1 MSSKLSV
8 SASEF
13 VVAAD
18 NAIDKSDLNELKRL
32 LSIDKTIIDKKYK
45 GDTAI
50 MKASRRCNGSN
61 VVNFLLENGANINDK
76 EVRDTIDQTPLIVA
90 ADGGCKEI
98 VEMLLEAGANIE
110 HRNDQG
116 ETALIAAA
124 QNGHKEIVQILLDAG
139 ANINQENADG
149 ETALELTIKLRH
161 KKDLVDLLLEH
172 GAEASGIKK
181 KRKTNTRRKK
191 RTRQNKRMNKR
202 RSRKQRK

>member
-1 MSSKLSV
+1 MSSNLSV
-8 SASEF
+8 IAVS
-13 VVAAD
+13 
-18 NAIDKSDLNELKRL
+18 NAIDNNDLNELKRL

-61 VVNFLLENGANINDK
+61 IVAFLLQNGANINDK

-98 VEMLLEAGANIE
+98 VEMLLDAGANIE

-149 ETALELTIKLRH
+149 ETALDLTIKLRH
-161 KKDLVDLLLEH
+161 KKDLVNLLLEH
-172 GAEASGIKK
+172 GALASATAKGSKAKSRNVKTRRNKRTK
-181 KRKTNTRRKK
+181 KRW
-191 RTRQNKRMNKR
+191 NKSR
-202 RSRKQRK
+202 RSRK

>member
-1 MSSKLSV
+1 MSLKLTV

-13 VVAAD
+13 VIAVS
-18 NAIDKSDLNELKRL
+18 NAIDNNDLNELKRL

-61 VVNFLLENGANINDK
+61 IVAFLLENGANINDK

-90 ADGGCKEI
+90 ADGGCKDI
-98 VEMLLEAGANIE
+98 VEMLLAGGADIE

-149 ETALELTIKLRH
+149 ETALDLTIKLRH
-161 KKDLVDLLLEH
+161 KKDLVDLLLEN

-181 KRKTNTRRKK
+181 KRKTKTRRNK

>member
-13 VVAAD
+13 VIAAD
-18 NAIDKSDLNELKRL
+18 NAIDNNDLNELKRL

-61 VVNFLLENGANINDK
+61 VVAFLLENGANINDK
-76 EVRDTIDQTPLIVA
+76 EVRDTIDQIPLIVA
-90 ADGGCKEI
+90 ADGECKDI
-98 VEMLLEAGANIE
+98 VEMLLEAGADIE

-124 QNGHKEIVQILLDAG
+124 QNGYTEIVQMLLDAG
-139 ANINQENADG
+139 ANVNQENADG
-149 ETALELTIKLRH
+149 ETALDLAIKLRH

-181 KRKTNTRRKK
+181 KRKTKTRR
-191 RTRQNKRMNKR
+191 NKRMNKKRNKR

>member
-1 MSSKLSV
+1 V

-13 VVAAD
+13 VIAAD
-18 NAIDKSDLNELKRL
+18 KAIDNNDLNELKRL

-61 VVNFLLENGANINDK
+61 IVAFLLENGANINDK

-90 ADGGCKEI
+90 ADGGCKDI

-124 QNGHKEIVQILLDAG
+124 QNGHKEIVQMLLDAG
-139 ANINQENADG
+139 ANVNQENADG
-149 ETALELTIKLRH
+149 ETALDLTIKLRH

-172 GAEASGIKK
+172 GDEASGIKK
-181 KRKTNTRRKK
+181 KRKTKTRRNKK
-191 RTRQNKRMNKR
+191 RNKRMNER
-202 RSRKQRK
+202 RSRKYKSR

>member
-13 VVAAD
+13 VIAVS
-18 NAIDKSDLNELKRL
+18 NAIDNSDLNELKRL
-32 LSIDKTIIDKKYK
+32 LSIDDTIIDKKYK

-61 VVNFLLENGANINDK
+61 VVAFLLENGANINDK

-90 ADGGCKEI
+90 ADGGCKDI

-124 QNGHKEIVQILLDAG
+124 QNGHKEIVQMLLDAG
-139 ANINQENADG
+139 ANVNQENADG
-149 ETALELTIKLRH
+149 ETALDLTIKLRH

-181 KRKTNTRRKK
+181 KRKTKTRR
-191 RTRQNKRMNKR
+191 NKRMNKR
-202 RSRKQRK
+202 RSRKHKSR

>member
-18 NAIDKSDLNELKRL
+18 NAIDNNDLNELKRL

-61 VVNFLLENGANINDK
+61 IVAFLLENGANINDK
-76 EVRDTIDQTPLIVA
+76 EVRDTIDHTPLIVA
-90 ADGGCKEI
+90 ADGGCKDI
-98 VEMLLEAGANIE
+98 VEILLEAGANIE

-124 QNGHKEIVQILLDAG
+124 QNGHKEIVQMLLDAG

-149 ETALELTIKLRH
+149 ETALDLTIKLRH
-161 KKDLVDLLLEH
+161 KKDVVDLLLEH

-181 KRKTNTRRKK
+181 KRKTK
-191 RTRQNKRMNKR
+191 TRQNKRMNKKRNKR
-202 RSRKQRK
+202 RSRKNKR

>member
-13 VVAAD
+13 FIAAD
-18 NAIDKSDLNELKRL
+18 NAIDNNDLNELKRL

-61 VVNFLLENGANINDK
+61 IVAFLLENGANINDK

-90 ADGGCKEI
+90 ADGGCKDI
-98 VEMLLEAGANIE
+98 VEMLLEAGSNIE

-124 QNGHKEIVQILLDAG
+124 QNGHTEIVQMLLDAG
-139 ANINQENADG
+139 ANVNQENADG
-149 ETALELTIKLRH
+149 ETALDLTIKLRH

-181 KRKTNTRRKK
+181 KRKTKTKTRR
-191 RTRQNKRMNKR
+191 NKRMNKKKNKR
-202 RSRKQRK
+202 RSRKNKR

>member
-13 VVAAD
+13 VIAAD
-18 NAIDKSDLNELKRL
+18 NAIDNNDLNELKRL

-61 VVNFLLENGANINDK
+61 IVAFLLENGANINDK
-76 EVRDTIDQTPLIVA
+76 EVRDTIDQIPLIVA
-90 ADGGCKEI
+90 ADGGCKDI
-98 VEMLLEAGANIE
+98 VEMLLEAGADIE

-124 QNGHKEIVQILLDAG
+124 QNGHKEIVQMLLDAG
-139 ANINQENADG
+139 ANVNQENADG
-149 ETALELTIKLRH
+149 ETALDLTIKLRH

-181 KRKTNTRRKK
+181 KRKTKTRR
-191 RTRQNKRMNKR
+191 NKRMNKKRNKR

>member
-13 VVAAD
+13 VIAAD
-18 NAIDKSDLNELKRL
+18 NAIDNNDLNELKRL

-61 VVNFLLENGANINDK
+61 VVAFLLENGANINDK
-76 EVRDTIDQTPLIVA
+76 EVRDTIDQIPLIVA
-90 ADGGCKEI
+90 ADGGCKDI
-98 VEMLLEAGANIE
+98 VEMLLEAGADIE

-116 ETALIAAA
+116 ETALISAA
-124 QNGHKEIVQILLDAG
+124 QNGHKEIVQMLLDAG
-139 ANINQENADG
+139 ANVNQENADG
-149 ETALELTIKLRH
+149 ETALDLAIKLRH

-172 GAEASGIKK
+172 SAEASGIKK
-181 KRKTNTRRKK
+181 KRKTKTRR
-191 RTRQNKRMNKR
+191 NKRMNKR

>member
-1 MSSKLSV
+1 MSSNLSV
-8 SASEF
+8 IAVS
-13 VVAAD
+13 
-18 NAIDKSDLNELKRL
+18 NAIDNNDLNELKRL

-50 MKASRRCNGSN
+50 MKASRRCNGAN
-61 VVNFLLENGANINDK
+61 IVAFLLKNGANINDK

-98 VEMLLEAGANIE
+98 VEMLLQAGANIE

-124 QNGHKEIVQILLDAG
+124 QNGHKEIVQMLLDAG

-149 ETALELTIKLRH
+149 ETALDLTIKLRH

-181 KRKTNTRRKK
+181 KNKTKTRR
-191 RTRQNKRMNKR
+191 NKRMNKKRNKR

>member
-1 MSSKLSV
+1 MSLKLTV

-13 VVAAD
+13 VIAVS
-18 NAIDKSDLNELKRL
+18 NAIDNNDLNELKRL

-50 MKASRRCNGSN
+50 MKVSRRCNGSN
-61 VVNFLLENGANINDK
+61 IVAFLLENGANINDK

-90 ADGGCKEI
+90 ADGGCKDI
-98 VEMLLEAGANIE
+98 VEILLEAGANIE
-110 HRNDQG
+110 HQNDQG

-124 QNGHKEIVQILLDAG
+124 QNGHTEIVQMLLDAG
-139 ANINQENADG
+139 ANRKQENADG
-149 ETALELTIKLRH
+149 ETALDLTIKLRH
-161 KKDLVDLLLEH
+161 KKDLVDLLLEN

-181 KRKTNTRRKK
+181 KRKTKTRRSKQK
-191 RTRQNKRMNKR
+191 NKR

>member
-13 VVAAD
+13 VIAAD
-18 NAIDKSDLNELKRL
+18 NAIDNNDLNELKRL

-61 VVNFLLENGANINDK
+61 VVAFLLENGANINDK

-90 ADGGCKEI
+90 ADGGCKDI

-124 QNGHKEIVQILLDAG
+124 QNGHKEIVQMLLDAG
-139 ANINQENADG
+139 ANVNQENADG
-149 ETALELTIKLRH
+149 ETALDLAIKLRH

-172 GAEASGIKK
+172 SAEASGIKK
-181 KRKTNTRRKK
+181 KRKTKTRR
-191 RTRQNKRMNKR
+191 NKRMNKKRNKR

>member
-18 NAIDKSDLNELKRL
+18 NAIDNNDLNELKRL

-50 MKASRRCNGSN
+50 MKASRRCNGAN
-61 VVNFLLENGANINDK
+61 VVKFLLENAANINDK

-90 ADGGCKEI
+90 ADGGCKDI

-116 ETALIAAA
+116 ETALISAA
-124 QNGHKEIVQILLDAG
+124 QNGHKEIVQMLLDAG
-139 ANINQENADG
+139 ANVNQENADG
-149 ETALELTIKLRH
+149 ETALDLTIKLRH

-181 KRKTNTRRKK
+181 KRKTKTRRNKK
-191 RTRQNKRMNKR
+191 RNKR
-202 RSRKQRK
+202 RSRKNKR